1 MASAADPLLVLYG
14 SETGNARDVAE
25 RIAREAARRGDDAG
39 PVHCLSMDR
48 FEVTQLPT
56 APLVVCVCSTTGQG
70 DPPANMRNF
79 WRFLLRKSLPADS
92 LNAVR
97 FAVFGLGDSHYQKYN
112 VAAKR
117 LHRRLLAL
125 GASELLD
132 LGLGDDQHPTGYEA
146 TLDPWLERLWRA
158 LGRTVGPATS
168 ARGSQSASGSASG
181 SESQPADPCRVVVR
195 VVEAPEGLG
204 LGLGANDR
212 RPDDD
217 RPARNVA
224 TRVRELCDAA
234 RELDRALEAAAA
246 IPPRLL
252 RLSSEPTTPG
262 SCGTARAFTER
273 RPAVATVLVNA
284 PLTAPDADAEVRH
297 VEIAAADVLG
307 DGEPPHRPGD
317 CLAVSPL
324 PLDDCDDAEET
335 LAGVTRAATIEVLRR
350 AGIAPDAWVAVHA
363 STHGSAHQYI
373 GTPVRALALVEGA
386 LDLCSASPRRYF
398 FETAA
403 SFASHPKEAERLR
416 HFASKEGRDELWYYN
431 DRERRCVREFLDDFP
446 SVRMPLG
453 WMLTTAPRLRP
464 RLFSIAS
471 AAAATPGAIHLTVTR
486 VRWETHYGRTR
497 HGLCSDAIAK
507 TAPGSGKLACWL
519 ENGAPSWTSPR
530 DEAPLVLVCTG
541 SGVAPLRSLVQDR
554 VHRARHAGARIAPT
568 LAFFGC
574 RREAGDFL
582 YKEEWEALERDPIAL
597 VGHPELRTFTVYSG
611 DVGGLDGTN
620 SSSVSE
626 VCPLEGGFVPAF
638 SRDGDAKDYVQHR
651 IASHAMRVWRM
662 LRAGAAVYVAGSAA
676 KMPQDVRETMEK
688 VVQAC
693 GKMSIDDAR
702 AYVRG
707 MENGGRYVVEAW

>member
-168 ARGSQSASGSASG
+168 ARGS
-181 SESQPADPCRVVVR
+181 ESQPADPCRVVVR
-195 VVEAPEGLG
+195 VVEAPEGSGLG

-217 RPARNVA
+217 RPARDVE

-252 RLSSEPTTPG
+252 RRSSEPTTAVT
-262 SCGTARAFTER
+262 SHDTHETCGTARAFTER

-307 DGEPPHRPGD
+307 DGEPPHQPGD

-324 PLDDCDDAEET
+324 PLDDDDDDAEEE
-335 LAGVTRAATIEVLRR
+335 AGETRATTIEVLRR

-363 STHGSAHQYI
+363 SGGSARV
-373 GTPVRALALVEGA
+373 GAPVRATALVEGA

-446 SVRMPLG
+446 SVRMPLER
-453 WMLTTAPRLRP
+453 MLTTAPRLRP

-471 AAAATPGAIHLTVTR
+471 ASNATPDAIHLTVTR
-486 VRWETHYGRTR
+486 VRWRTHYGRDR
-497 HGLCSDAIAK
+497 NGLCSNAVAK
-507 TAPGSGKLACWL
+507 AEASSGKLACWL
-519 ENGAPSWTSPR
+519 VNGAIGPTPR
-530 DEAPLVLVCTG
+530 DETPLVLVCTG

-568 LAFFGC
+568 LVFFGC
-574 RREAGDFL
+574 RRERGDFL
-582 YKEEWEALERDPIAL
+582 YREEWEALAGDPIAL
-597 VGHPELRTFTVYSG
+597 AGHRELRTFTAPSG
-611 DVGGLDGTN
+611 DGGSDAAN
-620 SSSVSE
+620 SSVSE

-662 LRAGAAVYVAGSAA
+662 LQAGAAVYVAGSSA

>member
-25 RIAREAARRGDDAG
+25 RIAREAARGGDDAG
-39 PVHCLSMDR
+39 SVHCLSMDR

-70 DPPANMRNF
+70 DPPANMRDF

-125 GASELLD
+125 GARELLD

-158 LGRTVGPATS
+158 LGRTVGPSTS
-168 ARGSQSASGSASG
+168 AHHQSV
-181 SESQPADPCRVVVR
+181 ESQPADPCRVVVR

-204 LGLGANDR
+204 SGLGSEAGTNDR
-212 RPDDD
+212 VDDD
-217 RPARNVA
+217 RPVRDVEA
-224 TRVRELCDAA
+224 RVRELCDAA

-252 RLSSEPTTPG
+252 RSS
-262 SCGTARAFTER
+262 SRMASSSSSSARAFTED

-307 DGEPPHRPGD
+307 AGEPPHRPGD

-324 PLDDCDDAEET
+324 PQDDDAGE
-335 LAGVTRAATIEVLRR
+335 TRAATIEVLRR
-350 AGIAPDAWVAVHA
+350 AGIAPDAWVVCELSDSCRTGVGHA
-363 STHGSAHQYI
+363 YV
-373 GTPVRALALVEGA
+373 GTPVRAMALVEGA
-386 LDLCSASPRRYF
+386 LDLASASPRRYF

-403 SFASHPKEAERLR
+403 TFASHPREAERLR
-416 HFASKEGRDELWYYN
+416 HFASKDGRDELWYYN
-431 DRERRCVREFLDDFP
+431 ERERRCVREFLEDFP
-446 SVRMPLG
+446 SVAMPLG

-471 AAAATPGAIHLTVTR
+471 AASAAPDAIHLTVTT
-486 VRWETHYGRTR
+486 VRWKTHYGRTR
-497 HGLCSDAIAK
+497 HGLCSNAIARV
-507 TAPGSGKLACWL
+507 APGSGSSKLACWL
-519 ENGAPSWTSPR
+519 CSNGATFPPPR
-530 DEAPLVLVCTG
+530 DDAPLVLVCTG

-554 VHRARHAGARIAPT
+554 VHRALHAGARIAPT
-568 LAFFGC
+568 LVFFGC

-582 YKEEWEALERDPIAL
+582 YREEWEALAGDPIAL
-597 VGHPELRTFTVYSG
+597 LGHPELRTFVNDTN
-611 DVGGLDGTN
+611 DDGSCGSPLN
-620 SSSVSE
+620 PKPNPKPSE
-626 VCPLEGGFVPAF
+626 VVHLEGGFVPAF
-638 SRDGDAKDYVQHR
+638 SRDGATKDYVQHR

-688 VVQAC
+688 VVEAC
-693 GKMSIDDAR
+693 GGVSIDDAR